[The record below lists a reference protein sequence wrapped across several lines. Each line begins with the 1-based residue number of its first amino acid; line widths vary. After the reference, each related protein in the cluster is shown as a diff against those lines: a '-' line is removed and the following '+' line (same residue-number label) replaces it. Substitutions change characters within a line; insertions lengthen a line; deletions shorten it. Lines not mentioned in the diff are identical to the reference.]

1 MAFFKS
7 VPIVEVNKENFV
19 QLWPT
24 LLLSIKNSYFVAID
38 LELSG
43 LGNRKNL
50 NARCIEDRYKAIAEA
65 VSSRA
70 IISLGLSCFRLST
83 NDDTS
88 KNQEHCNGEECSKN
102 NFEKSFRFLV
112 QTFNIL
118 VLCSEDYTVEP
129 DSLKF
134 LVDHGFD
141 FNRQY
146 SLGLPYYR
154 GDDKPGT
161 SKELSLRELFSE
173 LVRSNRPVVLH
184 NGLVDLVFLY
194 HSFYCAVPANI
205 STFIANVAEI
215 FPEGVY
221 DTKYIT
227 DFHAR
232 LPASYLEYIFRKR
245 QRDNIDKMESG
256 KPYVDLEFLEYKN
269 LPLCVEYRDCQV
281 FLRGKE
287 IENKSKVC
295 KNFASH
301 GWCSQGQNCPDSHNI
316 DDILDAEGKK
326 SKKNKKR
333 RRKRNG
339 ENKSPSL
346 KTSTSITMDTD
357 VHEGNDKEMKDTI
370 NTPILDTELEKPLL
384 KTTGIHRAGFDSFMT
399 GFTLATYLLSYMS
412 KMSSDSILCATR
424 VGVEDLVNKIYLTGK
439 DMPLNIVPS
448 NFAKV
453 SVSHREKL
461 SSVMGKE

>member
-24 LLLSIKNSYFVAID
+24 LLLSIKKSYFVAID

-50 NARCIEDRYKAIAEA
+50 NARCIEDRYKAISEA

-83 NDDTS
+83 TDDKS
-88 KNQEHCNGEECSKN
+88 DNQNNCNEEECSKN
-102 NFEKSFRFLV
+102 NIENSFRFLV

-118 VLCSEDYTVEP
+118 VLCNEDYTVEP

-161 SKELSLRELFSE
+161 SKEPSLRELFSE
-173 LVRSNRPVVLH
+173 LIRSNRPVVLH

-194 HSFYCAVPANI
+194 HSFYCAAPANI
-205 STFIANVAEI
+205 STFIANIAEI

-256 KPYVDLEFLEYKN
+256 KPYVELEFLEYKN
-269 LPLCVEYRDCQV
+269 LALCVEYRDCQV
-281 FLRGKE
+281 FLCGKE
-287 IENKSKVC
+287 IENKPKVC
-295 KNFASH
+295 KHFASH
-301 GWCSQGQNCPDSHNI
+301 GWCSQGRNCPDSHNI

-326 SKKNKKR
+326 SKKNKKK
-333 RRKRNG
+333 RKKCNRSKESPCLKTNTSATVDMDVC
-339 ENKSPSL
+339 EDKNEETKDVSITSILETTLEKSLL
-346 KTSTSITMDTD
+346 KTS
-357 VHEGNDKEMKDTI
+357 
-370 NTPILDTELEKPLL
+370 
-384 KTTGIHRAGFDSFMT
+384 GIHRAGFDSFMT
-399 GFTLATYLLSYMS
+399 GFTLATYILSYMS
-412 KMSSDSILCATR
+412 KKSSDGILCATQ
-424 VGVEDLVNKIYLTGK
+424 VGVQDLVNKIYLTGK

-448 NFAKV
+448 NFTKV
-453 SVSHREKL
+453 SSSHREKL
-461 SSVMGKE
+461 SSVVGKE